1 MVLNLNTHGCTS
13 HISQICKRDYG
24 FQAMQGC
31 NDCVFDCH
39 GNLWI
44 TAPAGSIAPAAYKR
58 SMEVRIIVQFTF
70 FLYMTC
76 PNTLQ
81 KMVNRKKQSNL
92 VINVCHRKLL
102 VWRVVWK
109 KLLSD
114 VCMETEM
121 SCGGTL
127 KGKKLL
133 LGPFEIFSNCM
144 YIAMALI
151 TCCLIW
157 NYPCWTIFHDWCLCW
172 RISWLPTLKGCLF
185 IAKN

>member
-1 MVLNLNTHGCTS
+1 MISHSVPRNYSPNEMVLNLNTHSCTS

-81 KMVNRKKQSNL
+81 KMVNRKNSQ
-92 VINVCHRKLL
+92 I
-102 VWRVVWK
+102 
-109 KLLSD
+109 
-114 VCMETEM
+114 
-121 SCGGTL
+121 
-127 KGKKLL
+127 
-133 LGPFEIFSNCM
+133 
-144 YIAMALI
+144 
-151 TCCLIW
+151 
-157 NYPCWTIFHDWCLCW
+157 
-172 RISWLPTLKGCLF
+172 
-185 IAKN
+185 

>member
-1 MVLNLNTHGCTS
+1 MVLNLNTHGFS
-13 HISQICKRDYG
+13 PHFLQICKRDYG

-81 KMVNRKKQSNL
+81 KMVNRKNSQIQLSMYATANYWFEEL
-92 VINVCHRKLL
+92 SGRNCFQMF
-102 VWRVVWK
+102 VWK
-109 KLLSD
+109 QKCHVVGHSRGKSCCWGLLKSSPTA
-114 VCMETEM
+114 CI
-121 SCGGTL
+121 L
-127 KGKKLL
+127 Q
-133 LGPFEIFSNCM
+133 
-144 YIAMALI
+144 
-151 TCCLIW
+151 
-157 NYPCWTIFHDWCLCW
+157 
-172 RISWLPTLKGCLF
+172 WL
-185 IAKN
+185 